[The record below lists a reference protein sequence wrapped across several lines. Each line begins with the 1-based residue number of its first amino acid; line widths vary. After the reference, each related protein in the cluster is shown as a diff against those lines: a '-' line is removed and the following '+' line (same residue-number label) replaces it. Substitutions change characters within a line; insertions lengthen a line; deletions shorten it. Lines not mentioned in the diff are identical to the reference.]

1 MFRVIGNGAVD
12 EETMIL
18 VKVVLGSVISSVEMT
33 GTAVF
38 LDEGIGPVLP
48 LEGFGELSVE
58 GGFPDWELEIFGG
71 ELLLEVPGVDPGPEK
86 DE

>member
-12 EETMIL
+12 EETTTL
-18 VKVVLGSVISSVEMT
+18 VKVVIGSVISSVELT
-33 GTAVF
+33 GTIVF
-38 LDEGIGPVLP
+38 PDEEIGPVLP

-58 GGFPDWELEIFGG
+58 GGVPDRALEIFGA
-71 ELLLEVPGVDPGPEK
+71 EVLLEVPGVDPDPEK